1 MDWLRIGA
9 FALLIVLCNST
20 LVESAELIDGYPP
33 AVIVVAYAVYAFLFL
48 RNTAPFPR
56 RYPWQA
62 WLLLAQFL
70 ISIPF
75 GSLTVVSSATIPL
88 VLERARWRPW
98 LIASLVATAGYMV
111 GSTVLTTK
119 FRQLPA
125 SVSRAELFTTIG
137 AGTLEFVA
145 WQVFAFVAAFLIV
158 HFDEDRRRLAQ
169 LNAELKAS
177 QVLLL
182 ESGRLAERLRISR
195 ELHDSLGH
203 HLTSLSLQLEVAE
216 HLPDGQLRP
225 QLQQARFIAK
235 LVLADI
241 REAVSEWREE
251 TSTALPDALQA
262 LTSGVAGTQLVLDV
276 STEVPATSPTV
287 THALFRCTQ
296 EAVTNAIKHG
306 AAQKITISLRHKD
319 GTLRLVVEDDGLG
332 CAQVKPGNGLTGMRS
347 RLDEIAGV
355 MQLTTALRAGFRV
368 EIQVPLGEMA

>member
-1 MDWLRIGA
+1 M
-9 FALLIVLCNST
+9 
-20 LVESAELIDGYPP
+20 
-33 AVIVVAYAVYAFLFL
+33 FL

-62 WLLLAQFL
+62 WLLLAQFGV
-70 ISIPF
+70 SIPF
-75 GSLTVVSSATIPL
+75 AGLTIVSAATIPL
-88 VLERARWRPW
+88 VIERRRWRIW
-98 LIASLVATAGYMV
+98 LPAFLLASVIYMV
-111 GSTVLTTK
+111 GSTVLTAK

-125 SVSRAELFTTIG
+125 SVSRVELFTAIG
-137 AGTLEFVA
+137 AGALELLA
-145 WQVFAFVAAFLIV
+145 WNVFAFVAAFLIV

-169 LNAELKAS
+169 VNAELKGS
-177 QVLLL
+177 QILLL

-203 HLTSLSLQLEVAE
+203 HLTSLSLQLEVAG
-216 HLPDGQLRP
+216 HLPDEQLRP

-262 LTSGVAGTQLVLDV
+262 LTSAVAGTQLVLDV
-276 STEVPATSPTV
+276 ATEIPATSPTI

-306 AAQKITISLRHKD
+306 AAKRIKVTLRHAS
-319 GTLRLVVEDDGLG
+319 GALHLAVQDDGVG
-332 CAQVKPGNGLTGMRS
+332 AAEVRPGNGLTGMRS
-347 RLDEIAGV
+347 RVEEIGGT
-355 MQLTTALRAGFRV
+355 LRITTGPGAGFQL
-368 EIQVPLGEMA
+368 EIQVPLGEIA

>member
-1 MDWLRIGA
+1 MDWLRTGA
-9 FALLIVLCNST
+9 VALSVVLCIST
-20 LVESAELIDGYPP
+20 LVESAELPDGYAP
-33 AVIVVAYAVYAFLFL
+33 AVIVVAFAVYAFLFL

-56 RYPWQA
+56 RYSWQA

-70 ISIPF
+70 VSIPF

-88 VLERARWRPW
+88 VIERCRWRAW
-98 LIASLVATAGYMV
+98 LIGSVLATGAYMV
-111 GSTVLTTK
+111 GSIVLTPK
-119 FRQLPA
+119 FQQLPT
-125 SVSRAELFTTIG
+125 SVGRTELFTAIG

-169 LNAELKAS
+169 LNAELKGS

-216 HLPDGQLRP
+216 HLPDDQLRP
-225 QLQQARFIAK
+225 HLKQARFIAK

-262 LTSGVAGTQLVLDV
+262 LTSAVAGTQLVLDV
-276 STEVPATSPTV
+276 STEVPATSPTI

-296 EAVTNAIKHG
+296 EAVTNSIKHG
-306 AAQKITISLRHKD
+306 AAKKITISLRHA
-319 GTLRLVVEDDGLG
+319 GGALLLVVEDDGLG
-332 CAQVKPGNGLTGMRS
+332 CAQVQAGNGLTGMRA
-347 RLDEIAGV
+347 RLDEIGGV
-355 MQLTTALRAGFRV
+355 MHFTTAPRAGFRL
-368 EIQVPLGEMA
+368 EIQVPLGELA